1 MLKTGYFKQIDSN
14 VTLGYVSISLYPS
27 KNNNVLFE
35 FKSLVPN
42 WKLMEMLKSKQ
53 ISEFDFEKEY
63 LIQLNNL
70 NAKTI
75 FEQVNFLTGEY
86 EPILMTHGNKSSFCH
101 RHIVAEWFTTNLG
114 IQIEE
119 YKTGK
124 VLRKKGYM
132 QKIKNP
138 TLF

>member
-1 MLKTGYFKQIDSN
+1 MKTGYFKQLKNNKI
-14 VTLGYVSISLYPS
+14 LGVVSISLQS
-27 KNNNVLFE
+27 SGSDIVLFE
-35 FKSLVPN
+35 YKSLSPN
-42 WKLMEMLKSKQ
+42 WKLYEKFNSKQ
-53 ISEFDFEKEY
+53 INEDFFYSEFYE
-63 LIQLNNL
+63 QLNQL
-70 NAKTI
+70 NPKETYENI
-75 FEQVNFLTGEY
+75 LTLVKGN
-86 EPILMTHGNKSSFCH
+86 EPILMTHGNKSKFCH

>member
-1 MLKTGYFKQIDSN
+1 MKTGFFRQLKNNHIPG
-14 VTLGYVSISLYPS
+14 VVSISLEPS
-27 KNNNVLFE
+27 GYNFVLFE
-35 FKSLVPN
+35 YKSLCPN
-42 WKLMEMLKSKQ
+42 WKLSEKFNSKK
-53 ISEFDFEKEY
+53 INEDFFYNEFYE
-63 LIQLNNL
+63 QLNQLSPKETYDN
-70 NAKTI
+70 I
-75 FEQVNFLTGEY
+75 LTLVKGN
-86 EPILMTHGNKSSFCH
+86 EPILMTHGNKSKFCH